1 MAVFVNSTNYMIHFV
16 GYRADGLKFEQLDP
30 DIYPNNA
37 RYINQDHFG
46 DTDWYI
52 VVAYEQG
59 ASVPG
64 EVGVTAGTGGGGVS
78 VGIAGNSFG
87 VSWSGGIYYSLG
99 LAIVQ
104 TGPHDLWVFFVIAGV
119 ISHLLSTICN
129 PCDMRWISC
138 SRTPQYAGKQNM
150 VQYNDMTTR

>member
-1 MAVFVNSTNYMIHFV
+1 MAVFVNATNYVIHFV
-16 GYRADGLKFEQLDP
+16 GYRADGLKFGQWDP

-59 ASVPG
+59 ASVPDR
-64 EVGVTAGTGGGGVS
+64 VGVTASSSGGGATIGVVVGGTGGTIGVS
-78 VGIAGNSFG
+78 G
-87 VSWSGGIYYSLG
+87 SGGTLYSDG

-104 TGPHDLWVFFVIAGV
+104 TAPHDLWQVVEGPDRKWGFVPGGTY
-119 ISHLLSTICN
+119 SDSTLSG
-129 PCDMRWISC
+129 W
-138 SRTPQYAGKQNM
+138 
-150 VQYNDMTTR
+150 

>member
-16 GYRADGLKFEQLDP
+16 GYRADGIKFGQSDP

-59 ASVPG
+59 ASVPDR
-64 EVGVTAGTGGGGVS
+64 VALSLTHFRSGVRSATRRRFAEMAS
-78 VGIAGNSFG
+78 
-87 VSWSGGIYYSLG
+87 SG
-99 LAIVQ
+99 
-104 TGPHDLWVFFVIAGV
+104 
-119 ISHLLSTICN
+119 
-129 PCDMRWISC
+129 
-138 SRTPQYAGKQNM
+138 
-150 VQYNDMTTR
+150 